1 MRLKA
6 MVLGAAIGAMAGAPA
21 FVSTASAE
29 DTIYIPLFS
38 YRTGPFA
45 GSGIPIA
52 NGMHDYL
59 DMLNA
64 RDGGIGGARLV
75 IEECETGYDTKKGV
89 ECYESTK
96 SKNPVITNP
105 YSTGITLQLIPKA
118 AVDKIPVLSM
128 AYGLSASADGSIF
141 PWIFNTPATYWD
153 GASVFIR
160 YVAQTEGG
168 LDKLK
173 GKKIGLVHLDAP
185 YGKEPI
191 PLLQELGKQYGFEVL
206 LYPVPAQEM
215 QNQSSLW
222 LNIRRD
228 KPDWIYL
235 QGWGA
240 MNPTAVK
247 EAAKISFPMNRLVGV
262 WWSGGDDDARPA
274 GPDSKGYSSLDF
286 HAVGANFPAIQDI
299 MKYVVDKG
307 KSETPKEKVG
317 ENLYNRGVYNSM
329 LIAEAIRNAQ
339 KITGKKAITGE
350 DMRRGL
356 ETLNVTAARLKEIG
370 MDGFAA
376 PVQISCNDHNGHH
389 KVFVAQWDGT
399 KWVKSSDWMDPI
411 KDKVRPLIEAAA
423 KDYAEKNAGWPK
435 RTETCDKT
443 S

>member
-1 MRLKA
+1 MRRRDFIK
-6 MVLGAAIGAMAGAPA
+6 GAALSAGGALAGTPRARSAPA
-21 FVSTASAE
+21 RERADSLLAVFE
-29 DTIYIPLFS
+29 N
-38 YRTGPFA
+38 GP
-45 GSGIPIA
+45 
-52 NGMHDYL
+52 N
-59 DMLNA
+59 
-64 RDGGIGGARLV
+64 
-75 IEECETGYDTKKGV
+75 
-89 ECYESTK
+89 
-96 SKNPVITNP
+96 
-105 YSTGITLQLIPKA
+105 
-118 AVDKIPVLSM
+118 
-128 AYGLSASADGSIF
+128 
-141 PWIFNTPATYWD
+141 
-153 GASVFIR
+153 
-160 YVAQTEGG
+160 
-168 LDKLK
+168 
-173 GKKIGLVHLDAP
+173 
-185 YGKEPI
+185 
-191 PLLQELGKQYGFEVL
+191 
-206 LYPVPAQEM
+206 
-215 QNQSSLW
+215 
-222 LNIRRD
+222 
-228 KPDWIYL
+228 
-235 QGWGA
+235 
-240 MNPTAVK
+240 
-247 EAAKISFPMNRLVGV
+247 
-262 WWSGGDDDARPA
+262 
-274 GPDSKGYSSLDF
+274 SLDF